1 MPDCLHIYMPV
12 CSPLCHCLWSEVP
25 SLYVWVMEI
34 KSGLPETPKPQ
45 LVTQNCINK
54 FSKENVFKCLVFHI
68 ILFFKTLEHK
78 ECHLWQPLIS
88 EFLFHPFC
96 PDILNFLCWMFTID
110 LHTLALFFVCCLLCT
125 FILPLL
131 SPLIFSKANRGQNIK
146 FNFVITSLHY
156 YPVST
161 YTFYPK
167 VRGWLDLQ
175 AYLRSHARE
184 GKRSKEEEITNGSIS
199 PL

>member
-1 MPDCLHIYMPV
+1 MSAHIYACMFSFV
-12 CSPLCHCLWSEVP
+12 PLPEVRSTFP
-25 SLYVWVMEI
+25 GTGIVYVWVMEI

-78 ECHLWQPLIS
+78 EFHLWQPLIS
-88 EFLFHPFC
+88 EFLFHPFFT
-96 PDILNFLCWMFTID
+96 DILNFLCWMFTID
-110 LHTLALFFVCCLLCT
+110 LHTLWLFSLYAASYAPLFYHYC
-125 FILPLL
+125 LPL
-131 SPLIFSKANRGQNIK
+131 SFQSQNFK

-156 YPVST
+156 CPVSI

-167 VRGWLDLQ
+167 VRGW
-175 AYLRSHARE
+175 
-184 GKRSKEEEITNGSIS
+184 
-199 PL
+199 